1 MPMQP
6 RLTLV
11 TLGVGDFARALA
23 FYRDGLGLP
32 AEAVMDDVAFFKL
45 GCVRLSIYPRE
56 ALAEDAHQSAEGDG
70 FRGVTLAH
78 NVASKA
84 EVDAVMDE
92 ALRAAPASSS
102 RRRTPSGAA
111 TPATSPTPTV
121 ISGRSR
127 TTRSGRSST
136 GAWTSAPRR
145 SGCLVGR
152 GYSGGRPL
160 PRRA

>member
-32 AEAVMDDVAFFKL
+32 AEAVMADVAFFKL

-92 ALRAAPASSS
+92 ALRAGARLVKPAQDAFW
-102 RRRTPSGAA
+102 G
-111 TPATSPTPTV
+111 
-121 ISGRSR
+121 
-127 TTRSGRSST
+127 
-136 GAWTSAPRR
+136 
-145 SGCLVGR
+145 
-152 GYSGGRPL
+152 GYSGYFADPDGHLWEVAWNPHWSL
-160 PRRA
+160 D